1 MARLNLVFLV
11 IPISEKVL
19 NINEI
24 NEVQKFEC
32 LMKST
37 RPARED
43 DVFFNATT
51 GRHKSLEYCAT

>member
-1 MARLNLVFLV
+1 M